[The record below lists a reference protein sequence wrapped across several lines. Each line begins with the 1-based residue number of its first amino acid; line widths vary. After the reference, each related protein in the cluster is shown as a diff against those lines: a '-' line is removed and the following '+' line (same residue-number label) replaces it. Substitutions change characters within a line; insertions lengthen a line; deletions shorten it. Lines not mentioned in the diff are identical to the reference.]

1 MGSDQGIHRTCPT
14 SCLLKTLILFPVMW
28 WGNMG
33 EHVYKR
39 VQSMRQS
46 EITLQELLLS
56 FHHVDLEELTQVIGL
71 TTSTFTH

>member
-1 MGSDQGIHRTCPT
+1 MSFKNINFVYSHVVGEH
-14 SCLLKTLILFPVMW
+14 
-28 WGNMG
+28 G

-46 EITLQELLLS
+46 ETTLQELLLS